1 LAVVWLAGTGVNT
14 FCNLIMTFVV
24 GQTFL
29 SMLCAMKFGVSH
41 HAAAAAAGCCCG
53 GSNGTARLVAALLVS

>member
-1 LAVVWLAGTGVNT
+1 VCRSVARAAGTGVNT

-29 SMLCAMKFGVSH
+29 SMLCAMKFGVSWL
-41 HAAAAAAGCCCG
+41 
-53 GSNGTARLVAALLVS
+53 SQDW